1 MRTLTDSEKAEFE
14 LWWQDHG
21 QFCRAGGGPYEKTF
35 AYHAW
40 ETALARAGQRTPL
53 SEEAMKLL
61 IADWAVNWQLYG
73 YGAIQGYT
81 RAVER
86 AHGITQDAAQVP
98 PLSGQASA
106 EPEASLGTQ
115 YWLAKLDS
123 YGNPTLL
130 DGAHGAP
137 EGVRKA
143 AFLFKALRIGQL
155 ADRHALAKVELF
167 EVKPSDAGVNHE
179 AIATCSQAALAAPK
193 PAAPAEISASQAAL
207 QARLAKALE
216 ALESALKTA
225 KFERHPFRTWQL
237 EAVEALALSGIQVDY
252 PGVSDAATNSAG

>member
-1 MRTLTDSEKAEFE
+1 
-14 LWWQDHG
+14 
-21 QFCRAGGGPYEKTF
+21 
-35 AYHAW
+35 
-40 ETALARAGQRTPL
+40 
-53 SEEAMKLL
+53 MKLL

-137 EGVRKA
+137 DGVRKA

-155 ADRHALAKVELF
+155 ADRHALAKIELF
-167 EVKPSDAGVNHE
+167 EVKPSAAGVNPE
-179 AIATCSQAALAAPK
+179 AIEICSQATLVAPT
-193 PAAPAEISASQAAL
+193 PADTSASQADIQL
-207 QARLAKALE
+207 RLAKALE